1 MRMATPAAPPASS
14 PLLREPTMPLD
25 ARDASSWTAEIRM
38 AEVNLREAAPDDI
51 GALSTLL
58 VQLYAHELPG
68 MLRGKVE
75 RQVELARRLL
85 HSAPLGRRYVLE
97 RAGEVVGMGSLATH
111 VEPRPEI
118 PARVLLQAPVVM
130 GPRDGVWSIVGAAR
144 GLLTIADPPQP
155 DEGQIHSVVVDE
167 TCRGEGLGGVMLR
180 HLEQDAIGLGKRRA
194 VLQVITSNAAARA
207 FYRSAGYSET
217 ELRRGLPRDH
227 LAYPSMLMEKPL
239 ATAG

>member
-1 MRMATPAAPPASS
+1 MADAHLRQATPG
-14 PLLREPTMPLD
+14 
-25 ARDASSWTAEIRM
+25 
-38 AEVNLREAAPDDI
+38 DI
-51 GALSTLL
+51 GALSRLL

-75 RQVELARRLL
+75 AQVELARRLL

-97 RAGEVVGMGSLATH
+97 RAGEVVGMGCLATH
-111 VEPRPEI
+111 DAPRPDT

-130 GPRDGVWSIVGAAR
+130 GPLNGIWSILGAAR
-144 GLLTIADPPQP
+144 GLLTIADPPAR

-167 TCRGEGLGGVMLR
+167 TCRGEGLGGVILR

-194 VLQVITSNAAARA
+194 VLQVITSNVAARA
-207 FYRSAGYSET
+207 FYRSAGYSEA
-217 ELRRGLPRDH
+217 ELRHGLPRDR
-227 LAYPSMLMEKPL
+227 LAYPSVLMRREL